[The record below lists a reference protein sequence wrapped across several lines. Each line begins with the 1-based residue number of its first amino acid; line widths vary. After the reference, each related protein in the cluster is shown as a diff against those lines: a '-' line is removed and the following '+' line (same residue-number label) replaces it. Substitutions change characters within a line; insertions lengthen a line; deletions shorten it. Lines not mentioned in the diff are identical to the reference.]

1 MFWPSPH
8 LSLHCNHK
16 KNSMSKKDSFKRYH
30 LIIGK
35 LRGDGM
41 DYNTLMDSLRIEE
54 ELQGYKYAVSK
65 RTFARDIEDISSI
78 FDINILYD
86 KIRKVY
92 YIDSDTNK
100 QADNRLFE
108 AYDTLNALSI
118 NNNAR
123 EFIHFENRSPKG
135 TEHFHGLLY
144 AIKNRKI
151 VQFDYLKQLDT
162 VSSVRNLE
170 ALGLKEYRSRWYVV
184 GNEVGSTIVKTFC
197 LDRISD
203 LCITNL
209 HFYPLEGFNLRTF
222 FYNVFG
228 VTNSNGCESEEVI
241 LSFTPKEGRYIKA
254 MPLHETQEVLIDNEK
269 EIRVKLD
276 IYPTYEFMM
285 EILSMGSDVK
295 VLAPEIFRKHVVN
308 MLKNTIAKYDK

>member
-1 MFWPSPH
+1 MYWHRLPLP
-8 LSLHCNHK
+8 LRCNHK
-16 KNSMSKKDSFKRYH
+16 ENSMSKKDSIKRYH
-30 LIIGK
+30 LILSK
-35 LRGDGM
+35 LRAKEM
-41 DYNTLMDSLRIEE
+41 DYNTLMDSLRREE
-54 ELQGYKYAVSK
+54 DLQGYKYAVSK

-86 KIRKVY
+86 KISKVY
-92 YIDSDTNK
+92 YIDSDTNT

-144 AIKNRKI
+144 AIKSMKT
-151 VQFDYLKQLDT
+151 VQFHYLKQLET
-162 VSSVRNLE
+162 VGSVRVLE
-170 ALGLKEYRSRWYVV
+170 ALALKEFRNRWYVV
-184 GNEVGSTIVKTFC
+184 GNELGSNIIKTFC

-203 LCITNL
+203 LEIPG
-209 HFYPLEGFNLRTF
+209 PLFVPIEGFNLNRY

-254 MPLHETQEVLIDNEK
+254 MPLHETQQVLIDNDK
-269 EIRVKLD
+269 EIRVKLN

-285 EILSMGSDVK
+285 EILSMGSDVV
-295 VLAPEIFRKHVVN
+295 VLEPKIFRKHVVN
-308 MLKNTIAKYDK
+308 MLKNSIGNYR